1 MLSEAER
8 QQIGA
13 ELEHY
18 EQKRAACV
26 EALKIVQ
33 RHRGWVSDESIQA
46 LAPLLD
52 MTPAELDSV
61 ATFYN
66 LIFRRPV
73 GQHVILL
80 CDSVSCWIM
89 GYEQLRESL
98 QARWGITLGET
109 TRDGQFTLL
118 PICCLGTCDHAP
130 ALMIDEELY
139 RDVDVETLDRIL
151 ERYQVR
157 SDDGRATTHPEH
169 HAE

>member
-8 QQIGA
+8 QQIEA

-33 RHRGWVSDESIQA
+33 RHRGWVSDESIHA

-52 MTPAELDSV
+52 MTPTELDSI

-66 LIFRRPV
+66 LIFRKPV
-73 GQHVILL
+73 GKHVILL

-89 GYEQLRESL
+89 GYERLREYL
-98 QARWGITLGET
+98 QTRLGITLGET
-109 TRDGQFTLL
+109 TGDGQFTLL
-118 PICCLGTCDHAP
+118 PMCCLGTCDHAP
-130 ALMIDEELY
+130 ALMIDDELY
-139 RDVDVETLDRIL
+139 RDVDAEKLERIL
-151 ERYQVR
+151 EPYQVR
-157 SDDGRATTHPEH
+157 NNGDGTAAYPEH
-169 HAE
+169 HTG